1 MSKIL
6 TDELIEQTM
15 ADQGWLDV
23 NEADQ
28 DWQKKMVLEH
38 YDVEFTDMYNNN
50 CGYYI
55 YTESTRDGY
64 EVWVATESMDNVCIS
79 EDVYYYDSDLHVAL
93 ADAIRDELSPIY
105 LDDKE
110 ADFVDYAISEIYEH
124 MYDRKLQETESD
136 LEDQGY
142 EWPKIESEKD
152 FANEVN
158 NILDS

>member
-6 TDELIEQTM
+6 TDELIEQTL
-15 ADQGWLDV
+15 AEQGWLDV
-23 NEADQ
+23 NEVDQ
-28 DWQKKMVLEH
+28 EDQKKMVLEH

-55 YTESTRDGY
+55 YSESTRDGY
-64 EVWVATESMDNVCIS
+64 EVWVATESIGAPCIS
-79 EDVYYYDSDLHVAL
+79 EDVYYYDSDLHDAL
-93 ADAIRDELSPIY
+93 ADAIKDELSPIY
-105 LDDKE
+105 MDDTE
-110 ADFVDYAISEIYEH
+110 AEYIDYAIEELYEFVHQEKYDEVESE
-124 MYDRKLQETESD
+124 

-142 EWPKIESEKD
+142 EWPKVESEKN

>member
-28 DWQKKMVLEH
+28 DWQRKIVLEH
-38 YDVEFTDMYNNN
+38 YEVEFTDMFGSN
-50 CGYYI
+50 CEYYI
-55 YTESTRDGY
+55 YTESTIDGY
-64 EVWVATESMDNVCIS
+64 EVWVAAEDVGNVCIS

-93 ADAIRDELSPIY
+93 ADAIKGKLSPIY
-105 LDDKE
+105 LDDTDD
-110 ADFVDYAISEIYEH
+110 DFVDYAISEIYEH
-124 MYDRKLQETESD
+124 LYDCKLEEVESD

-142 EWPKIESEKD
+142 EWPEQVE
-152 FANEVN
+152 A
-158 NILDS
+158 

>member
-23 NEADQ
+23 HEVDQ
-28 DWQKKMVLEH
+28 EDQKKMVLEH
-38 YDVEFTDMYNNN
+38 YDVELTDRFDNN

-55 YTESTRDGY
+55 YGESTRDGY
-64 EVWVATESMDNVCIS
+64 EVYVATESMRNVCIS
-79 EDVYYYDSDLHVAL
+79 EDVYYYDSDLHDAL
-93 ADAIRDELSPIY
+93 ADAIKDELSPIY
-105 LDDKE
+105 LDDTE
-110 ADFVDYAISEIYEH
+110 ADFVDYAIEQLYEFTYNEKYDEVESE
-124 MYDRKLQETESD
+124 

-142 EWPKIESEKD
+142 EWPTIESEKD

>member
-28 DWQKKMVLEH
+28 DWQRKIVLEH
-38 YDVEFTDMYNNN
+38 YEVEFTDMFGSN
-50 CGYYI
+50 CEYYI
-55 YTESTRDGY
+55 YTESTIDGY
-64 EVWVATESMDNVCIS
+64 EVWVAAEDVGNVCIS
-79 EDVYYYDSDLHVAL
+79 EDVYYYDNDLHVAL
-93 ADAIRDELSPIY
+93 ADAIKGKLSPIY
-105 LDDKE
+105 LDDTE

-124 MYDRKLQETESD
+124 LYDRKLEEVESD

-142 EWPKIESEKD
+142 EWPEQVE
-152 FANEVN
+152 A
-158 NILDS
+158 

>member
-6 TDELIEQTM
+6 THELIEKTL
-15 ADQGWLDV
+15 ADQGWLDI
-23 NEADQ
+23 NEIDQ
-28 DWQKKMVLEH
+28 EDQKKMVLEH

-64 EVWVATESMDNVCIS
+64 EVYVATESMSGVCIP

-105 LDDKE
+105 LDDTE

-124 MYDRKLQETESD
+124 LYDRKLEEVESE
-136 LEDQGY
+136 LEYLGY
-142 EWPKIESEKD
+142 EWPEQVKS
-152 FANEVN
+152 
-158 NILDS
+158 

>member
-28 DWQKKMVLEH
+28 DWQRKIVLEH
-38 YDVEFTDMYNNN
+38 YEVEFTDMFGSN
-50 CGYYI
+50 CEYYI
-55 YTESTRDGY
+55 YTESTIDGY
-64 EVWVATESMDNVCIS
+64 EVWVAAEDVGNVCIS

-93 ADAIRDELSPIY
+93 ADAIRNKLSPIY
-105 LDDKE
+105 LDDTE
-110 ADFVDYAISEIYEH
+110 DDFVDCAISEIYEH
-124 MYDRKLQETESD
+124 LYDCKLEEVESD

-142 EWPKIESEKD
+142 EWPEQVE
-152 FANEVN
+152 A
-158 NILDS
+158 